1 MKKELQKVFAKLPN
15 DNITTYQQENGRENQ
30 NCQAELITQ
39 LTNAVFFYNQSKTR
53 FIADLYTKAKEFSES
68 PYAGTDTHEQ
78 ALTGQ
83 LEYITCQEVA
93 EQESGDLLKVMK
105 EIYKETT
112 GQVWTVPE
120 TKLQRELRQKATKE
134 TASAVEL
141 SERLAKR
148 FA

>member
-1 MKKELQKVFAKLPN
+1 MKKELQKLFARFPN
-15 DNITTYQQENGRENQ
+15 DNITTYQQENGKENQ
-30 NCQAELITQ
+30 NCQAELVTQ
-39 LTNAVFFYNQSKTR
+39 ITNAVFFYNQSKTR
-53 FIADLYTKAKEFSES
+53 YIADLYTKAKEFADS

-83 LEYITCQEVA
+83 LEYITYQEIA
-93 EQESGDLLKVMK
+93 EQESGELLKILK

-112 GQVWTVPE
+112 GQVWSVPE

>member
-1 MKKELQKVFAKLPN
+1 MKKELQKFFARFPSN
-15 DNITTYQQENGRENQ
+15 NITTFQAENGKENQ
-30 NCQAELITQ
+30 NCQAELVTQ
-39 LTNAVFFYNQSKTR
+39 ITNAVFFYNQSKTR
-53 FIADLYTKAKEFSES
+53 YIADLYTKAKEFADS

-93 EQESGDLLKVMK
+93 EQESSDLLQVMK

-112 GQVWTVPE
+112 GQVWSVPE